1 MVISLIRSKRIAG
14 YLLCCLLLA
23 VIFGAGRV
31 GTGAAEE
38 TTQSLNVLLS
48 RNTKIAV
55 DPIRKTEGFSAILYD
70 NQNGL
75 PTSEANTIAQTSD
88 GFIWIGSYA
97 GLIRY
102 DGNNFERI
110 EIDDGILNTRCLF
123 VDSRERLWIGTND
136 SGVFLL
142 SGGNIRKIDQADQPV
157 SASIRAIAEDPEGL
171 IYIASATGI
180 STIDADLHSSVIED
194 GRVSQETILDIRLG
208 ADGLIYGL
216 SQSGD
221 LFTLK
226 RGEVITFLD
235 HEECRI
241 KGIMSILPDIRK
253 PGNLYVGTT
262 ESRIYNGSLER
273 NFGSMQIKDISPLSS
288 PEHFEYISGDI
299 WICAQN
305 GIGKVDAE
313 GFHHLKNV
321 PMDKLVSRV
330 MTDHEGNLWFTSTR
344 QCVMKIVPNR
354 FLDLFERNG
363 LPKEIVNSTCMYG
376 RQLFIGTESGLI
388 VTENGERLESI
399 PLTKAET
406 ASGVSLDA
414 TDLLTYLE
422 GIRIRSIIRDSSN
435 RLWISTWTKT
445 GLICYDQGEVTAFTE
460 EDGLISP
467 QVRTICECEDGSIL
481 VAQPGGA
488 SVIRNNQVTACYGA
502 KDGFTVTAILT
513 VTEGF
518 NHEMVLGSDG
528 GGIYVIGQNGIKR
541 IGLEDG
547 LQSEIVMRIKRSR
560 YRDIYWIA
568 TGNSLAYMTPD
579 YKVTTIRN
587 FPYPNNY
594 DLYENSKGEVWVFCS
609 NGVYVATAEEL
620 LANEQIDAAFY
631 GSSGGLPYVAT
642 SNSFSELTDDG
653 DLYIAGIS
661 GTIKVNIEKTVKN
674 NSEFKIALSSIVAD
688 GRRFYPNRNGSF
700 NLPGNARK
708 LTLYPHVFSYSLADP
723 QVSYRLDGFDLT
735 DTVVSR
741 SRLVPVDY
749 TNLKIG
755 TYDFTITVEDPV
767 DHSKQTVSFSIA
779 KGREMSAGTLG
790 TIIMILASLLLTG
803 GILVYSSRHRKRGRP
818 EDRLL
823 SGLILSDI
831 ILAVGELLSYLLE
844 YVTGTLVRGSMIA
857 GNTVYYVA
865 LVFFP
870 YLLVVYLD
878 QCSCPD
884 STSMR
889 KKKLLY
895 GIPCFLFTAVMLINL
910 KTEWIFTIGSGNTYH
925 PGKYDEAGFII
936 ALAYLLF
943 SLFKM
948 YRIKKRLTVFCAILI
963 AARLIGEICYQDISS
978 TAFIYA
984 MVLVC
989 IHLDMTERPL
999 NEEAL

>member
-1 MVISLIRSKRIAG
+1 MVISLIRNKRIAG
-14 YLLCCLLLA
+14 CMLCCLLLA
-23 VIFGAGRV
+23 VIFAAGRA

-38 TTQSLNVLLS
+38 TSRALNVSAS

-55 DPIRKTEGFSAILYD
+55 DPIKKTEGFSAILYD
-70 NQNGL
+70 NRNGL

-110 EIDDGILNTRCLF
+110 ETDEGIFNTRCLF
-123 VDSRERLWIGTND
+123 VDSRDRLWIGTND
-136 SGVFLL
+136 SGMFLL
-142 SGGNIRKIDQADQPV
+142 SGGNIRKIDQTDQPV

-171 IYIASATGI
+171 IYVASATGI
-180 STIDADLHSSVIED
+180 FTIDTDLHTFVIKDE
-194 GRVSQETILDIRLG
+194 RVSSETILDIRLG

-216 SQSGD
+216 SQSGN

-226 RGEVITFLD
+226 YGEVVTFLG

-241 KGIMSILPDIRK
+241 KGIMSILPDLRK
-253 PGNLYVGTT
+253 PGNLYVGTS
-262 ESRIYNGSLER
+262 ESRIYNGSLEK
-273 NFGSMQIKDISPLSS
+273 NFSSMQVKDISPLSS
-288 PEHFEYISGDI
+288 PQYFEYISGDI
-299 WICAQN
+299 WICAMN

-313 GFHHLKNV
+313 GFHNLKNV
-321 PMDKLVSRV
+321 PMDKLVCHV
-330 MTDHEGNLWFTSTR
+330 MTDHEGNLWFTSSR
-344 QCVMKIVPNR
+344 QSVMKIVPNR

-388 VTENGERLESI
+388 VTENGERLDSI

-406 ASGVSLDA
+406 ASGVSLEA
-414 TDLLTYLE
+414 TDLLAFLD
-422 GIRIRSIIRDSSN
+422 GIRIRSIIRDSSG
-435 RLWISTWTKT
+435 RLWISTWTKN
-445 GLICYDQGEVTAFTE
+445 GLIRYDRGEVTAFTE

-467 QVRTICECEDGSIL
+467 QVRTICECADGSIL

-488 SVIRNNQVTACYGA
+488 SVIRNDRVTACYGA
-502 KDGFTVTAILT
+502 EDGFTVTSILT

-518 NHEMVLGSDG
+518 NHEMILGSDG
-528 GGIYVIGQNGIKR
+528 GGIYVIGKDGIKQ

-547 LQSEIVMRIKRSR
+547 LRSEIIMRIKRSR
-560 YRDIYWIA
+560 YREIYWIA

-579 YKVTTIRN
+579 YKVTTISQ

-594 DLYENSKGEVWVFCS
+594 DLYENSKGEIWVFCS
-609 NGVYVATAEEL
+609 NGVYVVTAEEL
-620 LANEQIDAAFY
+620 LANEQINAEFY

-642 SNSFSELTDDG
+642 SNSFSELTEDG
-653 DLYIAGIS
+653 DLYIAGVN
-661 GTIKVNIEKTVKN
+661 GTIKVNIEKDVKN
-674 NSEFKIALSSIVAD
+674 NSEFIVALSCIVAD
-688 GRRFYPNRNGSF
+688 GRSFYPNKNGSF
-700 NLPGNARK
+700 NLPGDARK

-741 SRLVPVDY
+741 SKMVPVDY

-755 TYDFTITVEDPV
+755 TYDFTMTVEDPV
-767 DHSKQTVSFSIA
+767 DRSKQTVSFRIA
-779 KGREMSAGTLG
+779 KGREMSFGTMG
-790 TIIMILASLLLTG
+790 TVIMILASLLLTG
-803 GILVYSSRHRKRGRP
+803 GILIYSSRYRKRGRA

-823 SGLILSDI
+823 FGLIMSGI
-831 ILAVGELLSYLLE
+831 VLAVGELLSYLLE
-844 YVTGTLVRGSMIA
+844 YITGPLVRGFMIA
-857 GNTVYYVA
+857 GNTVYYIE

-878 QCSCPD
+878 QCTCPD
-884 STSMR
+884 STIMR

-895 GIPCFLFTAVMLINL
+895 GIPCFLFIAVMLINL
-910 KTEWIFTIGSGNTYH
+910 KTGWIFSIGSGNTYFS
-925 PGKYDEAGFII
+925 GKYDEAGFVI
-936 ALAYLLF
+936 ALAYLLL
-943 SLFKM
+943 SLIKM
-948 YRIKKRLTVFCAILI
+948 YRIKKRLAVFCVILI
-963 AARLIGEICYQDISS
+963 AARLIGEICYRSISS
-978 TAFIYA
+978 IAFMYA

-989 IHLDMTERPL
+989 IHLYVTERPL